1 MRIAVMGAG
10 GIGGNFGARLAAA
23 GEDVALIARGA
34 HLAAIRE
41 RGLRALSATVGD
53 VHVRPRIATD
63 VPGEV
68 GPVDVVLLTTKL
80 YDLEAAAAS
89 CKPLLA
95 PDTPVI
101 SLLNGVDS
109 EDRMIP
115 ILGPEHVVGG
125 VSYVTAHIVEPGVV
139 QHVSGQQR
147 MAFGELDGGRS
158 ARLDAF
164 DAVARAAGIETI
176 YSEDIRQ
183 EIWRKFALLAGLSG
197 VTAVARAPLGDVRA
211 DPELKQLMDDAIEEV
226 LTVARARGI
235 GLDDDSERARIKA
248 YMESSSPDLR
258 PSMLVDLEAGKRLEV
273 EGISGAVV
281 RLGREHGVA
290 TPINRTI
297 WAALRPYANGR
308 DASEQSL

>member
-41 RGLRALSATVGD
+41 RGLKALSATVGD

-63 VPGEV
+63 DPGEV
-68 GPVDVVLLTTKL
+68 GPVDVVLLATKL

-89 CKPLLA
+89 CKPLLG
-95 PDTPVI
+95 PDTAVI

-115 ILGPEHVVGG
+115 ILGREHVVGG
-125 VSYVTAHIVEPGVV
+125 AVYATAHVVEPGVV
-139 QHVSGQQR
+139 QHVSGPQR

-176 YSEDIRQ
+176 YSDHIRQ
-183 EIWRKFALLAGLSG
+183 EIWRKFVLLAGVSG
-197 VTAVARAPLGDVRA
+197 VTAVARVPLGRVGA
-211 DPELKQLMDDAIEEV
+211 DPDLRQLMDEVVDEV
-226 LTVARARGI
+226 LAVARAEHI
-235 GLDDDSERARIKA
+235 GLDDDAERARLET
-248 YMESSSPDLR
+248 YMQNSAPDLR
-258 PSMLVDLEAGKRLEV
+258 PSMLLDLEAGRRLEL

-281 RLGREHGVA
+281 RLGRQHGVA

-297 WAALRPYANGR
+297 WAALRPYADGR
-308 DASEQSL
+308 EVSEPRS